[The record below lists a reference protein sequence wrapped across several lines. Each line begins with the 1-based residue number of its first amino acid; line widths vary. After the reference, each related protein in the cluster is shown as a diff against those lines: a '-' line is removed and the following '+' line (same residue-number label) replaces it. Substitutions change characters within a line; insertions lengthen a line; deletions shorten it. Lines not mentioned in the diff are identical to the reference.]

1 MLHDGGQAG
10 GPRVVERLRPFFGPR
25 AVLSHR
31 AGFADD
37 WATDNVYI
45 DDPALDRT
53 WVVVMAAGPGRAS
66 LNRAAELMGR
76 LLSSGALEP

>member
-1 MLHDGGQAG
+1 
-10 GPRVVERLRPFFGPR
+10 VVERLRPFFGPR

-53 WVVVMAAGPGRAS
+53 WGVVLAAGPGRAS

-76 LLSSGALEP
+76 LLSSGALDP